1 MDGLD
6 DLKHTLPHLLC
17 NKCVAPGKKTS
28 PPVKEAH
35 ALLLTMIMV
44 DVFIA
49 HHDVVYVFLL
59 LRLRVGVIKTQVAV
73 SVVLGSH
80 AKVNE
85 HCLQV
90 QSTAGGGVSSWAI
103 LIKCGTK
110 SRPSDLK
117 LAL

>member
-1 MDGLD
+1 MCCTGQENI
-6 DLKHTLPHLLC
+6 T
-17 NKCVAPGKKTS
+17 PGERGS
-28 PPVKEAH
+28 RS
-35 ALLLTMIMV
+35 
-44 DVFIA
+44 FA

-117 LAL
+117 LAI